1 MMIANLNRI
10 CKISALCAAGALY
23 SGALFAAPDA
33 PPVSSPVAA
42 ATFGSPLQCPSDTKE
57 ISIFDIAVRNHGL
70 TAPKD
75 TGTWVLK
82 TMESMGLRGK
92 LPTKKGARNLALQAS
107 ALLKSG
113 HIVAAKMA
121 ADEAVAKSAD
131 YRQSSFA
138 NTFEAFLTAS
148 TQLTGHPNSFQD
160 APQNGAEGDIKRP
173 SVNIKALSKRP
184 QDLDAAV
191 ASLSEIIS
199 RADAAKRLLG
209 ATFEM
214 PSVRFYVLAQGFR
227 DAIALD
233 AASRQVC
240 SLKFDDALI
249 RKLNISARYMAMP
262 SKFRSVDEQ

>member
-1 MMIANLNRI
+1 MSIPTLGQI
-10 CKISALCAAGALY
+10 CAASLLFVASTLY
-23 SGALFAAPDA
+23 SGALFAAPHA
-33 PPVSSPVAA
+33 PPVSLRVNGM
-42 ATFGSPLQCPSDTKE
+42 TFWSPLQCPSETKP
-57 ISIFDIAVRNHGL
+57 ISIFEIATRNHGL
-70 TAPKD
+70 TVPKD

-92 LPTKKGARNLALQAS
+92 LPTKKGARSLALQAS

-113 HIVAAKMA
+113 YIVAAKMA
-121 ADEAVAKSAD
+121 ADEALVTSAD

-138 NTFEAFLTAS
+138 NSFEALLTSS
-148 TQLTGHPNSFQD
+148 TQPIAHLNSFQD
-160 APQNGAEGDIKRP
+160 APQNGAEGAIQRP

-184 QDLDAAV
+184 QDLDTAV
-191 ASLSEIIS
+191 ASLTEIIS

-209 ATFEM
+209 PIYEM
-214 PSVRFYVLAQGFR
+214 PSVRFYILAHGFR

-240 SLKFDDALI
+240 SLQFDDATI

-262 SKFRSVDEQ
+262 SRSVDKQ